1 MIPKMVSQRNYAL
14 PVVKTGDQRET
25 FLRAMHIINAALSHG
40 EAFGSSLI
48 STEDHGHRTG
58 E

>member
-14 PVVKTGDQRET
+14 PVVKAGDQRET

-48 STEDHGHRTG
+48 STEDHGHVT
-58 E
+58 